1 MAEWLDIQFHLEGS
15 HIFPALL
22 PLICGFIYYIYR
34 RTHPVGGNLER
45 ALLIGLRCAAVG
57 LLLLIL
63 AEPVLNLWKKQVV
76 RPLFLLLVDT
86 STSMATEEEGTRRL
100 DRVAQMLGHQEW
112 GRALE
117 GAVVRAW
124 GFSEEPYSLSLDG
137 LAGLGVG
144 GKATDLSSALTTS
157 LDQVSE
163 RDHLRGIIL
172 VSDGIHNL
180 GPDPVR
186 TAADIGTPVY
196 ALAVGKRENPADI
209 QIVQAGAVGVGY
221 VGQRLN
227 IQAEV
232 HAWGYAGRDVELLL
246 YEGERLI
253 DRQQLA
259 LGEESQ
265 ARRVSFAVRPQAA
278 GAHIYRLSIPPIEG
292 ELFRDNNEALVFAR
306 VLEERIRVLLMA
318 GGPSPDLAFVQRAL
332 AADSNIVVDS
342 RVQKNGALFYQGIGD
357 AEWDLEDRDVV
368 VLLDVG
374 EEFLGGEIA
383 HQIRNRVQEGVG
395 LLFAGGSRTF
405 REWDRSGPLAAVL
418 PVEIERSGRFL
429 SEREIPLQLSP
440 EGRHHP
446 VVRLQ
451 AETEGSDPWR
461 QLPPLPG
468 YLPVSQRR
476 QHAISLV
483 EGAEGAHP
491 PIIVAG
497 TSGEGK
503 AIVALS
509 ASFWRLDLLS
519 SGVEGR
525 PQTIREFW
533 RNAVKWLAIQT
544 QEGRVRAS
552 TSRQIYRS
560 GEQVV
565 FAAQVFDELLRP
577 QEGASV
583 QISLDQKGDEF
594 QLLEQG
600 QGRYRGEWAGL
611 EPGEYAYEVGAYAGE
626 TFIGADE
633 GRFIVERHSV
643 ESIDV
648 RADLSSL
655 SEMARV
661 SGGRLRPLADWREM
675 LDLLPLQKR
684 LVEEEETLSLWGQN
698 WVLALVVALLALE
711 WILRKRRG
719 MI

>member
-22 PLICGFIYYIYR
+22 PLIGGLIYYIYR
-34 RTHPVGGNLER
+34 RTHPAGGNLER
-45 ALLIGLRCAAVG
+45 FLLIGLRCAAVG

-63 AEPVLNLWKKQVV
+63 AEPVLELWKKQVV

-86 STSMATEEEGTRRL
+86 SNSMATQEEGVRRL
-100 DRVAQMLGHQEW
+100 DRVAQMLGHEEW

-117 GAVVRAW
+117 GAVVRTW
-124 GFSEEPYSLSLDG
+124 GFSEEPYSLPLDG
-137 LAGLGVG
+137 LDGLGVG
-144 GKATDLSSALTTS
+144 GKATDLSRALTTS

-196 ALAVGKRENPADI
+196 ALAVGERENPADI

-232 HAWGYAGRDVELLL
+232 RAWGYAGRDVELQL
-246 YEGERLI
+246 YEGERLV
-253 DRQQLA
+253 DRQQIA
-259 LGEESQ
+259 LGKESQ
-265 ARRVSFAVRPQAA
+265 ARRVAFEIRPEAA

-292 ELFRDNNEALVFAR
+292 ELFRDNNEALVFVR
-306 VLEERIRVLLMA
+306 VLEERIQVLLMA
-318 GGPSPDLAFVQRAL
+318 GGPSPDLAFMQRAL

-342 RVQKNGALFYQGIGD
+342 RVQKDGAVFYQGAGD
-357 AEWDLEDRDVV
+357 VEWDFEDRDVA

-374 EEFLGGEIA
+374 EEFLAGEIA
-383 HQIRNRVQEGVG
+383 HQIREEVQEGMG
-395 LLFAGGSRTF
+395 LLFVGGSKTF

-418 PVEIERSGRFL
+418 PVEIESSRRSF
-429 SEREIPLQLSP
+429 SDREISLQLSP
-440 EGRHHP
+440 EGGHHP

-451 AETEGSDPWR
+451 TETEGSDPWR

-468 YLPVSQRR
+468 YLPVYQRR
-476 QHAISLV
+476 QHAIPLIEGV
-483 EGAEGAHP
+483 EGTHP

-497 TSGEGK
+497 RSGEGK
-503 AIVALS
+503 VVAALS

-544 QEGRVRAS
+544 QEGRVRVS

-560 GEQVV
+560 GEQIV

-583 QISLDQKGDEF
+583 QIFLDQKGGGF

-600 QGRYRGEWAGL
+600 QGRYRGDWTGL
-611 EPGEYAYEVGAYAGE
+611 EPGEYAYKARAYAGE
-626 TFIGADE
+626 TPIGADE
-633 GRFIVERHSV
+633 GRFIVERHSI

-684 LVEEEETLSLWGQN
+684 LVEEKETLSLWGQN
-698 WVLALVVALLALE
+698 WVLALVVGLLALE